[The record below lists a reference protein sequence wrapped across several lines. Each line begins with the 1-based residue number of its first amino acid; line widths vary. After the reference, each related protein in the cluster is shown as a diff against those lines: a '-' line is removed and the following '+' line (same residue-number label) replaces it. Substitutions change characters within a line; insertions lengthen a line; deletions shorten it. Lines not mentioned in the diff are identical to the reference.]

1 MGASKIKDFISCVFS
16 EVAET
21 ARVAERRGHTS
32 DINPKFYEDPL
43 RLLVNNMEGKIT
55 EFLNA

>member
-21 ARVAERRGHTS
+21 VRVAERRGHTS
-32 DINPKFYEDPL
+32 DISPTFYEDPL
-43 RLLVNNMEGKIT
+43 RLLVNNMKGKIT